1 MHLGDP
7 SVLSDPRPG
16 EHTLSQGGRGERF
29 LGVVVPTV
37 YLQHEGVTEVLETL
51 EESGANAICVH
62 PTVARIVQ
70 RGSGTRFP
78 DLHVDGHRRVLERP
92 LSGAAAIQLLSFSA
106 HDPDASLYVAGP
118 YSPIRGHGRE
128 QLVRPNAVH
137 EAVAEA
143 RARGMEVHLHASPL
157 TPPGLRHE
165 DAPVGVDGVTDA
177 GPRVAEVACI
187 NNPAAQAYGLA
198 LVADILASY
207 PGLDGLILDWAEFP
221 AYQLHELFT
230 CFCDH
235 CADKA
240 SALGIPWDQARR
252 DIGRL
257 WERLHSLGNEDLR
270 VVRRTLESPSALLEL
285 LAHAPGVLDFL
296 RFKAVSVS
304 HFYESVAAAVRSSS
318 QPEVALSAR
327 GWAPP
332 WNRASG
338 LDYSKLAETCG
349 VIAPKLFSFDYAALP
364 RWYGE
369 PLLRWNP
376 ALAEDQL
383 IETLLLA
390 LDLAETPGRTQLR
403 DFQIPSP
410 DEPHPMDK
418 GSYERR
424 IAELID
430 QVGGRAACRPI
441 AHAYG
446 RLVEWSRT
454 LEVLRDSEVDGIWV
468 QMYGYLG
475 DEKLRVMRDT
485 WR

>member
-1 MHLGDP
+1 MRPVEH
-7 SVLSDPRPG
+7 VLSEERR
-16 EHTLSQGGRGERF
+16 GGRF
-29 LGVVVPTV
+29 LGVVVPTI

-51 EESGANAICVH
+51 EKSGANAVCVH

-70 RGSGTRFP
+70 PGQGTRFP
-78 DLHVDGHRRVLERP
+78 DLHVDGYRRVLERP
-92 LSGAAAIQLLSFSA
+92 LSGAAEIQLLSFSA
-106 HDPDASLYVAGP
+106 HDPDARLYEAGT
-118 YSPIRGHGRE
+118 YSPIRGHAGE
-128 QLVRPNAVH
+128 KLVRPNAVH
-137 EAVAEA
+137 EAIDEA
-143 RARGMEVHLHASPL
+143 RARGMAVHLQASPL
-157 TPPGLRHE
+157 TLPGLRHE
-165 DAPVGVDGVTDA
+165 DAPVGVDGMTDA

-207 PGLDGLILDWAEFP
+207 PGLDGVILDWAEYP
-221 AYQLHELFT
+221 AYQLHEIFT

-235 CADKA
+235 CADEA
-240 SALGIPWDQARR
+240 SSLGIPWDQVRS
-252 DIGRL
+252 DVGRL
-257 WERLHSLGNEDLR
+257 WERLHSLRTDDLR
-270 VVRRTLESPSALLEL
+270 VMRRTLESPSVLLEL
-285 LAHAPGVLDFL
+285 LAHAPGILDFL

-304 HFYESVAAAVRSSS
+304 RFYEAVAAAVRSSV

-338 LDYSKLAETCG
+338 FDYSKLAETCG
-349 VIAPKLFSFDYAALP
+349 VIAPKLFSFDYTALP

-369 PLLRWNP
+369 PLQRWNP
-376 ALAEDQL
+376 ALPEAEL
-383 IETLLLA
+383 VETLLSV
-390 LDLAETPGRTQLR
+390 LDLADTPGRTQLR

-410 DEPHPMDK
+410 NEPHPMDK
-418 GSYERR
+418 GCYQRR

-446 RLVEWSRT
+446 PLVEWTRT